1 MRFSRTVWVNL
12 AAAGMAWLVWLLTVL
27 GVPPDASGAQ
37 GAFYLSLLVGL
48 TSTCAL
54 TLAALQRRRGRRAR
68 RVEFFIPH
76 TLTAS
81 FLLLFAL
88 WRMTR
93 RPSVPEA
100 ERTPFV
106 AVPNTTPKA
115 GRLDP
120 RSGDVERQARKAAQ
134 ALDTKP

>member
-1 MRFSRTVWVNL
+1 MQFSRMVWINV
-12 AAAGMAWLVWLLTVL
+12 AAASTAWLVWLLTVL
-27 GVPPDASGAQ
+27 GVPPEAPGAQ

-48 TSTCAL
+48 TATGAL

-88 WRMTR
+88 WLQSLRMLTWANALLLFGLFVIFEGALGLANR
-93 RPSVPEA
+93 R
-100 ERTPFV
+100 
-106 AVPNTTPKA
+106 NWA
-115 GRLDP
+115 G
-120 RSGDVERQARKAAQ
+120 
-134 ALDTKP
+134 